1 MLVDEVIEMN
11 EHVHSKPDNAK
22 PISIDIEGM
31 TCASCVSRVEK
42 ALLKVPGVQSAS
54 VNLTTERAT
63 VQLDHSQHSA
73 HEHALYQAIEKVGY
87 KGSKTPEHHGQHSGH
102 QHHEEDAAILRRDT
116 LIAGLLTLPVFVL
129 EMGSHLYMPMH
140 MWLLSLVPQQTLYVA
155 YFVVASIVL
164 FGPGWRFFKIGIPTL
179 LRGAPE
185 MNSLVALG
193 AGAAYLYSVV
203 VTFAPQVLPAQTQY
217 VYYEAAAVIVTLI
230 LVGRWLEAIAKG
242 RTGEAIQRLVR
253 EQAKTARVQRDGT
266 IEEVSIEQVKA
277 GDIIVVRPGEKIA
290 VDGEIVE
297 GSSHINE
304 SMISGEPLPV
314 SKTIGAEVIGGTLNT
329 SGSFSFRATKVGG
342 DTMLA
347 QIIRMVEEAQ
357 GGKLPIQGVVDK
369 ITAWFVPAVIVLAI
383 ATFAVWTI
391 WGPTPAYVFGLVN
404 AVAVMIIACPCAM
417 GLATPTSIMVGTGRA
432 AELGVLFRKSEALQQ
447 LRDVAVVAFDK
458 TGTLTHGKPVL
469 TDIILDD
476 DFEHDEVLALVAA
489 VEAKS
494 EHPIGE
500 AIVAAAEQQGL
511 KLGTVTDFESI
522 TGNGVRARVDGRLVA
537 IGSMRHFSH
546 LDFSDFTPAIE
557 KLADEGKTPVIAA
570 IDDKIAA
577 AIVVADTIKPSSRA
591 VIKALHELGLKTA
604 MISGDD
610 RRTAAAI
617 ARQLGIDEV
626 RAEVLP
632 ADKVAALKSLRSF
645 GKVAYVGDG
654 INDAPALAEA
664 DVGIA
669 VGTGTDAAIE
679 SADVV
684 LLGGDL
690 KGVVNALTVSR
701 ATMKNIWENLFW
713 AFGYNVLLI
722 PVAAGVLYPGFGILL
737 SPMIGAGAMALSSVF
752 VVGNAQRLRAVKGV
766 SI

>member
-1 MLVDEVIEMN
+1 MQQDEVKAMN
-11 EHVHSKPDNAK
+11 EHIHTKPV
-22 PISIDIEGM
+22 SIDIKGM
-31 TCASCVSRVEK
+31 TCASCVGRVEK
-42 ALLKVPGVQSAS
+42 ALLKVPSVTAAN
-54 VNLTTERAT
+54 VNLATERAT
-63 VQLDHSQHSA
+63 VTLSDPGQTAALLAAVAKAGYEATPTA
-73 HEHALYQAIEKVGY
+73 HDMSSHA
-87 KGSKTPEHHGQHSGH
+87 HH
-102 QHHEEDAAILRRDT
+102 HHDEDAAVLRRDVA
-116 LIAGLLTLPVFVL
+116 IAAVFTLPLFVL
-129 EMGSHLYMPMH
+129 EMGSHLYMSMH
-140 MWLLSLVPQQTLYVA
+140 HWLLSVVPQQTLYIA
-155 YFVVASIVL
+155 YFVLASIVL
-164 FGPGWRFFKIGIPTL
+164 FIPGARFFKAGIPAL

-203 VTFAPQVLPAQTQY
+203 ATFAPQVLPANSQY
-217 VYYEAAAVIVTLI
+217 VYYEAATVIVTLI
-230 LVGRWLEAIAKG
+230 LVGRWLEALAKG

-253 EQAKTARVQRDGT
+253 EQAKTARVQRDGQIVET
-266 IEEVSIEQVKA
+266 AIENVRA

-297 GSSHINE
+297 GQSHINE

-314 SKTIGAEVIGGTLNT
+314 SKGIGAEVIGGTLNT
-329 SGSFSFRATKVGG
+329 TGSFSFRATKVGG

-357 GGKLPIQGVVDK
+357 GGKLPIQQVVDK
-369 ITAWFVPAVIVLAI
+369 ITAWFVPAVIGLAI
-383 ATFAVWTI
+383 LTFAIWTVF
-391 WGPTPAYVFGLVN
+391 GPTPAYVFGLVN
-404 AVAVMIIACPCAM
+404 AVAVLIIACPCAM

-447 LRDVAVVAFDK
+447 LRDVSVVAFDK
-458 TGTLTHGKPVL
+458 TGTLTQGKPEL

-494 EHPIGE
+494 EHPIAD
-500 AIVAAAEQQGL
+500 AIVRAAEKAGL
-511 KLGTVTDFESI
+511 SLGTVTEFVALA
-522 TGNGVRARVDGRLVA
+522 GNGVRARVDGRLVS
-537 IGSMRHFSH
+537 IGSQRHLNH
-546 LDFSDFTPAIE
+546 LDFSDFKTAID
-557 KLADEGKTPVIAA
+557 KLADEGKTPVFAA
-570 IDDKIAA
+570 IDDKLAA
-577 AIVVADTIKPSSRA
+577 AIVVADTIKPSSKA
-591 VIKALHELGLKTA
+591 VIAALHAMGLKTA
-604 MISGDD
+604 MISGDNQ
-610 RRTAAAI
+610 RTAAAI

-626 RAEVLP
+626 QAEVLP
-632 ADKVAALKSLRSF
+632 ADKVAAIKALRA
-645 GKVAYVGDG
+645 GGRQIAYVGDG

-690 KGVVNALTVSR
+690 KGVLNALKVSR

-722 PVAAGVLYPGFGILL
+722 PVAAGALYPAFGILL

-752 VVGNAQRLRAVKGV
+752 VVGNAQRLRGV
-766 SI
+766 QPAKLEGPQT